1 MSQASLQVEKVAWDQ
16 ELGNR
21 RFSRGELEK
30 DKDIRQVF
38 QSQNLIL
45 VERETLTQNSLSPG
59 HWRGASSTDWGRPVP
74 D

>member
-1 MSQASLQVEKVAWDQ
+1 MEKGAWDQ

-30 DKDIRQVF
+30 DKDVREVF

-45 VERETLTQNSLSPG
+45 VESETLTQNSLSPG
-59 HWRGASSTDWGRPVP
+59 YGRGVSSADSGR
-74 D
+74 